1 MDKMD
6 KTKALELVRQ
16 QLPEKR
22 YIHTLGVV
30 KSAKELAQRY
40 GVDADKAE
48 LAAIYHDY
56 AKYRPLDEMEQIIKD
71 YHLPAELLTAN
82 TELWHAPVGAVL
94 VHEEAGVE
102 DEEILSAIRY
112 HTSGRTGMTE
122 LEKIIYLADYIEP
135 GRSFPGVDEVRA
147 IAKQSLDDAV
157 MKAIGNTIAFLI
169 SKQQMIYPDTF
180 HAYNDF
186 AMHKGGNNK

>member
-1 MDKMD
+1 MD

-30 KSAKELAQRY
+30 QSAKELAQRY
-40 GVDADKAE
+40 GVNMDKAE

-56 AKYRPLDEMEQIIKD
+56 AKYRPLDEMEKIIKE
-71 YHLPAELLTAN
+71 HNLPADLLTAN

-94 VHEEAGVE
+94 VQEEAGVE

-112 HTSGRTGMTE
+112 HTSGRIGMTE
-122 LEKIIYLADYIEP
+122 LEKVIYLADYIEP

-147 IAKQSLDDAV
+147 IAEQSLDDAV

-169 SKQQMIYPDTF
+169 SKQQMIYPDTL

-186 AMHKGGNNK
+186 AMHKGGTNK

>member
-1 MDKMD
+1 MD
-6 KTKALELVRQ
+6 KTKALELVKQ

-30 KSAKELAQRY
+30 QSAKELARRY
-40 GVDADKAE
+40 GVDEDKAE

-71 YHLPAELLTAN
+71 YGLPADLLTAN

-94 VHEEAGVE
+94 VQREAGVE

-112 HTSGRTGMTE
+112 HTSGRAQMTE
-122 LEKIIYLADYIEP
+122 LEKVIYLADYIEP
-135 GRSFPGVDEVRA
+135 GRSFPGVDEVRELA
-147 IAKQSLDDAV
+147 ARSLDEAV
-157 MKAIGNTIAFLI
+157 MKAIANTIAFLM
-169 SKQQMIYPDTF
+169 SKQQTIYPDTF

-186 AMHKGGNNK
+186 AMHKGGQRNE

>member
-1 MDKMD
+1 MD
-6 KTKALELVRQ
+6 KTKALELVKQ

-22 YIHTLGVV
+22 YIHTLGVIQ
-30 KSAKELAQRY
+30 SAKDLARRY
-40 GVDADKAE
+40 GVDEDKAE

-71 YHLPAELLTAN
+71 YGLPADLLTAN

-94 VHEEAGVE
+94 VQREAGVE

-112 HTSGRTGMTE
+112 HTSGRAQMTE
-122 LEKIIYLADYIEP
+122 LEKVIYLADYIEP
-135 GRSFPGVDEVRA
+135 GRSFPGVDEVRELA
-147 IAKQSLDDAV
+147 ARSLDEAV
-157 MKAIGNTIAFLI
+157 MKAIANTIAFLM
-169 SKQQMIYPDTF
+169 SKQQTIYPDTF

-186 AMHKGGNNK
+186 AMHKGGQRNE

>member
-1 MDKMD
+1 MD
-6 KTKALELVRQ
+6 KTKALELVKQ

-30 KSAKELAQRY
+30 QSAKELACRY
-40 GVDADKAE
+40 GVDEEKAE

-56 AKYRPLDEMEQIIKD
+56 AKYRPMDEMERIIIEEG
-71 YHLPAELLTAN
+71 LPADLLTAN
-82 TELWHAPVGAVL
+82 KELWHAPVGAVL
-94 VHEEAGVE
+94 VQWEAGVE

-112 HTSGRTGMTE
+112 HTSGRAGMTQ
-122 LEKIIYLADYIEP
+122 LEKVIYLADYIEP
-135 GRSFPGVDEVRA
+135 GRSFPGVDEVRE
-147 IAKQSLDDAV
+147 IAERSLDEAV

-169 SKQQMIYPDTF
+169 SKQQTIYPDTF

-186 AMHKGGNNK
+186 AMHKGGNRNE

>member
-1 MDKMD
+1 MD
-6 KTKALELVRQ
+6 KTKALELVKQ

-30 KSAKELAQRY
+30 QSAKELARRY
-40 GVDADKAE
+40 GVDEDKAE

-71 YHLPAELLTAN
+71 YGLPADLLTAN

-94 VHEEAGVE
+94 VQREAGVE

-112 HTSGRTGMTE
+112 HTSGRAQMTE
-122 LEKIIYLADYIEP
+122 LEKVIYLADYIEP
-135 GRSFPGVDEVRA
+135 GRSFPGVDEVRELA
-147 IAKQSLDDAV
+147 ARSLDEAV
-157 MKAIGNTIAFLI
+157 MKAIANTIAFLM
-169 SKQQMIYPDTF
+169 SKQQTIYPDTF
-180 HAYNDF
+180 HAYNDL
-186 AMHKGGNNK
+186 AMHKGGQRNE

>member
-1 MDKMD
+1 MD
-6 KTKALELVRQ
+6 KTKALELVKQ

-30 KSAKELAQRY
+30 QSAKELARRY
-40 GVDADKAE
+40 GVDEDKAE

-71 YHLPAELLTAN
+71 YGLPADLLTAN

-94 VHEEAGVE
+94 VQREVGVE

-112 HTSGRTGMTE
+112 HTSGRAQMTE
-122 LEKIIYLADYIEP
+122 LEKVIYLADYIEP
-135 GRSFPGVDEVRA
+135 GRSFPGVDEVRELA
-147 IAKQSLDDAV
+147 ARSLDEAV
-157 MKAIGNTIAFLI
+157 MKAIANTIAFLM
-169 SKQQMIYPDTF
+169 SKQQTIYPDTF

-186 AMHKGGNNK
+186 AMHKGGHRNE

>member
-1 MDKMD
+1 MD
-6 KTKALELVRQ
+6 KTKALELVKQ

-30 KSAKELAQRY
+30 QSAKDLARRY
-40 GVDADKAE
+40 GVDEDKAE

-71 YHLPAELLTAN
+71 YSLPADLLTAN

-94 VHEEAGVE
+94 VQREAGVE

-112 HTSGRTGMTE
+112 HTSGRAQMTE
-122 LEKIIYLADYIEP
+122 LEKVIYLADYIEP
-135 GRSFPGVDEVRA
+135 GRSFPGVDEVRELA
-147 IAKQSLDDAV
+147 ARSLDEAV
-157 MKAIGNTIAFLI
+157 MKAIANTIAFLM
-169 SKQQMIYPDTF
+169 SKQQTIYPDTF

-186 AMHKGGNNK
+186 AMHKGGQRNE

>member
-1 MDKMD
+1 MD

-30 KSAKELAQRY
+30 QSAKELARRY
-40 GVDADKAE
+40 GVDEDKAE

-71 YHLPAELLTAN
+71 HGLPADLLTAN
-82 TELWHAPVGAVL
+82 TELWHAPVGAIL
-94 VHEEAGVE
+94 VQMEAGVE
-102 DEEILSAIRY
+102 DEEVLSAIRY
-112 HTSGRTGMTE
+112 HTSGRARMTE
-122 LEKIIYLADYIEP
+122 LEKVIYLADYIEP
-135 GRSFPGVDEVRA
+135 GRSFPGVDEVRD
-147 IAKQSLDDAV
+147 IAARNLDEAV

-169 SKQQMIYPDTF
+169 SKQQTIYPDTF
-180 HAYNDF
+180 HAYNGF
-186 AMHKGGNNK
+186 AMHKGGHKNE